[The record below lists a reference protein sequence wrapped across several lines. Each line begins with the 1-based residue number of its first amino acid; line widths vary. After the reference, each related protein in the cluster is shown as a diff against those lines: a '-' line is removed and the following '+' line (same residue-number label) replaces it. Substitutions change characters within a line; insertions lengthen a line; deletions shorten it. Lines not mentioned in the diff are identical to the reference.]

1 MKRLAW
7 KLALLTCAVALAAAP
22 ARTTFPDAG
31 FSIQTL
37 EAPPESGSYLVLMMF
52 LPPEQ
57 GFQPNVNVMVQTY
70 DGTIADYLQLTLKQF
85 EQLGYRTLRS
95 GQRDGRTV
103 YVEYSGR
110 FQGRAMHWYAVAVAA
125 ASSWWPLA
133 FHVRWG
139 CLRSGFQLAR
149 ATWSAR
155 PGRRVFRSV
164 SRVSRL
170 RAFPGLDLGPVPR

>member
-1 MKRLAW
+1 MKRLVW
-7 KLALLTCAVALAAAP
+7 TLALLTCAVTTAAAP

-95 GQRDGRTV
+95 GLRDGRTV

-110 FQGRAMHWYAVAVAA
+110 FQGRAMHWYAVAVANGRGRVYLTTA
-125 ASSWWPLA
+125 TATEAQWPALA
-133 FHVRWG
+133 DRLTAVVDSFR
-139 CLRSGFQLAR
+139 LE
-149 ATWSAR
+149 
-155 PGRRVFRSV
+155 GR
-164 SRVSRL
+164 
-170 RAFPGLDLGPVPR
+170 